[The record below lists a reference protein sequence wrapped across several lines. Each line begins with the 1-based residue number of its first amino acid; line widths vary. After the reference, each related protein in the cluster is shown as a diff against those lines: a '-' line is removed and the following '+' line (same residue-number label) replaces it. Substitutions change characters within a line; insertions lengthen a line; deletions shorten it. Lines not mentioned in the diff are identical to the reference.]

1 MRLLPI
7 VVVLVV
13 LCVASSEAGL
23 FKDNEYVQMFK
34 TFLTKFKKTYSTSAF
49 AQKLLTF
56 KANLDKITNFNALKK
71 RYQLGVNEFS
81 DLSAAEFKKYM
92 GAVPKAYTPGS
103 LIEAGAG
110 EELSLEALNNVFAEG
125 FNWQSQN
132 VLLAPRQQDQCGSC
146 WAFAAASTIEAA
158 LAIKNPKAKKEYL
171 STQMQVNCAAYG
183 CNGCGGGFGQ
193 CAFDF
198 AIRVGYFRE
207 KDEPYRNNRF
217 ACRMR
222 EVEPL
227 GKITSFSYV
236 QPSMSRFTRAVRN
249 NPLWVTLDANALQF
263 YRSGI
268 VTGNSS
274 APNHAVTMV
283 GYGSEDEYPYYI
295 IRNSWGKSWG
305 ESGHFRIGAEGN
317 VMGIHSF
324 GAYMPIITD
333 TPPPPPVPRR

>member
-1 MRLLPI
+1 MSG
-7 VVVLVV
+7 
-13 LCVASSEAGL
+13 C
-23 FKDNEYVQMFK
+23 
-34 TFLTKFKKTYSTSAF
+34 
-49 AQKLLTF
+49 
-56 KANLDKITNFNALKK
+56 
-71 RYQLGVNEFS
+71 
-81 DLSAAEFKKYM
+81 
-92 GAVPKAYTPGS
+92 TPG
-103 LIEAGAG
+103 GRTTPC
-110 EELSLEALNNVFAEG
+110 
-125 FNWQSQN
+125 
-132 VLLAPRQQDQCGSC
+132 LLL
-146 WAFAAASTIEAA
+146 FFFLFVI
-158 LAIKNPKAKKEYL
+158 
-171 STQMQVNCAAYG
+171 QVNCAAYG

-274 APNHAVTMV
+274 APNHGPSFTARSAVLTRLIDITIV
-283 GYGSEDEYPYYI
+283 SPQ
-295 IRNSWGKSWG
+295 RFLALTS
-305 ESGHFRIGAEGN
+305 FF
-317 VMGIHSF
+317 SF
-324 GAYMPIITD
+324 GGLYPD
-333 TPPPPPVPRR
+333 VQR